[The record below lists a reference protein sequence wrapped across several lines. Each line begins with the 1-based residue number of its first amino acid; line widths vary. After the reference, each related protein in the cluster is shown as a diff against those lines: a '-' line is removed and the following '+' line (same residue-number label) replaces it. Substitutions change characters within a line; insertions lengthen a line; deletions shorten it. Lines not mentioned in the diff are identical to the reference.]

1 MHTIP
6 NMMHGIAAMPPISKP
21 ISVYAPQRNYQS
33 ANPPNSAKIQFG
45 PGYNQIMRTL
55 DLRESFKVLDGLESL
70 KRRVEERLYF
80 NLGEWIY
87 KRDEGVPYDQF
98 IFRERDIGVI
108 QQAIISQIEGV
119 PEVDRAE
126 ITKSEFTPSTRK
138 LVLDIRV
145 YSRYDTFT
153 MRFPSDS

>member
-1 MHTIP
+1 
-6 NMMHGIAAMPPISKP
+6 
-21 ISVYAPQRNYQS
+21 
-33 ANPPNSAKIQFG
+33 
-45 PGYNQIMRTL
+45 MRTL